1 MRARAETK
9 QRSNWQTKKGG
20 AYEEIAARE
29 PDGLAVPSDDSAV
42 DTVGILIHILSKD
55 AGLKDNDSVSSTTAR
70 KLAKRVQPHPR
81 RDSIVCRIG

>member
-1 MRARAETK
+1 MELVERK
-9 QRSNWQTKKGG
+9 WG
-20 AYEEIAARE
+20 AHEEIAARE
-29 PDGLAVPSDDSAV
+29 TDGLVVPSDDSAV

-70 KLAKRVQPHPR
+70 KLAKRVKLHPR